1 MPGREAWPVICRS
14 LGAQAGG
21 AVKMRAVMQRL
32 ALALGVLAAGLLGL
46 CATPLMAADA
56 GLTAT
61 EHYRRQVVGL
71 MEKTW
76 YEYRSQRTEGVGPG
90 WLMAAFD
97 VNRQGQVQNARAA
110 ESIGASLALTGL
122 TLRAIR
128 ETVLPPMPEE
138 VASALRGE
146 DGGRL
151 QVACVAVVSPINPAM
166 GVRPDGSVVPG
177 LAREGLHLCELKD
190 LPASPGNA
198 AAVKAGAADGKA
210 ALPPPRARLVEEES
224 TPRMLY
230 VQQVRDAVD
239 REWQLH
245 ARQAGTP
252 PGLVNVV
259 FYLNPKGGVENM
271 RAAAEGRPQP
281 VLTDLALR
289 AIHDADIPPMPPE
302 VASSLRAE
310 EGGRMKLTF
319 GIEARPDTGPL
330 TQMMDEADKELAKRD
345 EKARPQARKV
355 DGSPKGRYTR
365 LVIQAVEKKWHSYLR
380 LRRHEVKE
388 GGLELVFYVN
398 RKGAV
403 ESLKVV
409 NDKESTQALTELTLR
424 AVKDAEIPAMPADV
438 IPLLPKEDKGRLKI
452 EFNVLLY

>member
-1 MPGREAWPVICRS
+1 MG
-14 LGAQAGG
+14 
-21 AVKMRAVMQRL
+21 AVMQRL
-32 ALALGVLAAGLLGL
+32 ALMLTVLAAGLLGL
-46 CATPLMAADA
+46 CATPLMAAEADA

-76 YEYRSQRTEGVGPG
+76 YEYRSQRMEGVSPG

-110 ESIGASLALTGL
+110 ETLGASVTLTGL

-128 ETVLPPMPEE
+128 ETVLPPMPDE

-190 LPASPGNA
+190 LPVSPGNA

-210 ALPPPRARLVEEES
+210 ALPFPKARLVEEES

-239 REWQLH
+239 KKWQLYVK
-245 ARQAGTP
+245 QAGAP

-355 DGSPKGRYTR
+355 DDSPKGRYIR
-365 LVIQAVEKKWHSYLR
+365 LVIQVVERKWHSYLR
-380 LRRHEVKE
+380 LRHDMKE
-388 GGLELVFYVN
+388 GVLELVFYVN

-409 NDKESTQALTELTLR
+409 NDKKSTQALTELTLR
-424 AVKDAEIPAMPADV
+424 AVKDAEIPPMPADV